1 MNKFIILGVL
11 LVGCTQSDLL
21 KYDLL
26 EPEFEWVEP
35 LIFQHNLQICRSND
49 VCRAEDLFN

>member
-11 LVGCTQSDLL
+11 LVGCTQSELL
-21 KYDLL
+21 YTVL

-35 LIFQHNLQICRSND
+35 LIFQHNLQICRSQD